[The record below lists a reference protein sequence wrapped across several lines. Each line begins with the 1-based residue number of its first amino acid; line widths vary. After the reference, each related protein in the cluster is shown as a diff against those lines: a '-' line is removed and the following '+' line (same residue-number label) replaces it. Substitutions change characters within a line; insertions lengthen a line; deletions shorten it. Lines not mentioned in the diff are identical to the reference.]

1 MNNRAHRNIA
11 AAAFR
16 LAIGCLFLV
25 SIEGQ
30 AAPEEERPSVPGP
43 TAAELTWQ
51 IRAKSEE
58 LKEIEAR
65 IRALSRAQRAQ
76 RETERLKIKARKRED
91 LEELKL
97 KDRQKYEA
105 AVAEQFEQDRKREMY
120 RRQKADETP
129 ARPRMTH
136 SQRLDQLKENNP
148 AMYDLALKKDIIEAE
163 IRTLRRLRMSVSQKP

>member
-1 MNNRAHRNIA
+1 MNNRAQKNII

-30 AAPEEERPSVPGP
+30 AAPEEESPSASGP
-43 TAAELTWQ
+43 SIAELTRQ

-65 IRALSRAQRAQ
+65 IRALGREQRAQ
-76 RETERLKIKARKRED
+76 REAERLKIKARKRED
-91 LEELKL
+91 LEELRL

-105 AVAEQFEQDRKREMY
+105 AVAEQFERDRKREMY
-120 RRQKADETP
+120 RRQKADEIP

-136 SQRLDQLKENNP
+136 SERLDQLKEKDP

-163 IRTLRRLRMSVSQKP
+163 IRTLRRLRMSRSQKP